1 MKYYGQLY
9 ANKIYNLDEMDK
21 FPERLKL
28 QKLIQG
34 EIENENKLI
43 TYKEIELII
52 KKKSTNKNHSFA
64 CRYSV
69 VPAPR
74 IAFIMLIIW

>member
-52 KKKSTNKNHSFA
+52 KKNLQIK
-64 CRYSV
+64 
-69 VPAPR
+69 
-74 IAFIMLIIW
+74 IILFHVDIQWSQLPG